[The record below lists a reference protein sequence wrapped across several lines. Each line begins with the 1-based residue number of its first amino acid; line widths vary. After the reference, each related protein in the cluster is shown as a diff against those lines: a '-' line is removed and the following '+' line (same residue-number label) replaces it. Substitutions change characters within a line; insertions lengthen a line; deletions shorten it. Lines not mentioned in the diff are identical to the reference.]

1 VRMRRLYRTAVG
13 YYRMVKGDSVSN
25 IMALA
30 NVPLYFAHD
39 LQVWAPRAVRN

>member
-1 VRMRRLYRTAVG
+1 
-13 YYRMVKGDSVSN
+13 MVKGDSVSN